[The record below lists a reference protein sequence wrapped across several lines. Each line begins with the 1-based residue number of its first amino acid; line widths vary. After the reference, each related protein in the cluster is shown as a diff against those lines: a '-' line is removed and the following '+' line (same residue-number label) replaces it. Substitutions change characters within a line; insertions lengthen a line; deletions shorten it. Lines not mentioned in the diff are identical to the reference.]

1 MNIYRYTFFA
11 LLAALTACSDND
23 FAGSTT
29 SDEIS
34 FSVSSTSS
42 WQDISNNAAEGN
54 AVHSRSNIPGTDYSI
69 HSIIEPSTA
78 ADSRAAEINNTLL
91 QEKGFNVT
99 AVVKENTSGTTSLLM
114 NDTKISHSGG
124 SWTYSPVKYWPN
136 VAQYTTTFYA
146 YRLDDFKSKST
157 ESDGCTPILTYTV
170 PTAPTQ
176 QKDVIAAKYDKND
189 RGKVDFNLRHL
200 LTAVKIKTRNIDR
213 PILRIEFTGIHDSG
227 DFHLST
233 MSWSNVGYSATN
245 PKGEFKYSFVG
256 SEWIGK
262 PSSGSTETYV
272 TDANGSEIYFM
283 MIPQNLA
290 DTNARVR
297 ILFENGT
304 IIESPLKENWEAGK
318 TVTYVVSYDSVTCQW
333 LDDSNSYI
341 ISPIDKNNKN
351 VNLFAIPIS
360 FRINTFWQ
368 NEGGGVKPLVGGT
381 SYVAEVIWQDSPSRV
396 INFTN
401 ATGTTSTNTY
411 AATIADGG
419 GDNEYVYFKLAKPDF
434 TGTSNVVVGV
444 RLKDADT
451 YLWSW
456 HLWITDYYPLPEYQA
471 YTLTSAARIEVPNG
485 YIERYDDSNIAG
497 AGAAWA
503 SLPKR
508 YLMDRNIGAKGSC
521 NVEEITEE
529 NYKNTFGMY
538 YQFGRKDPFPP
549 NGILYRMES
558 DGTIKNLGTLTNT
571 DASTIVPTNK
581 NIPFNGTELWP
592 VVKTVQYPMEF
603 VVSNEPN
610 SHTYNSGNW
619 RNPSWYA
626 AGKDDG
632 SKSFYDP
639 CPPGW
644 RVPNGTIFNIFG
656 QKYNSKETFQV
667 SEENDK
673 LKIGNQVI
681 GYKYYIDK
689 AGTTSTNYYIWVNR
703 NYADGVLLD
712 DILVNNFGNS
722 LIWRSESFGI
732 FQLFIQYYV
741 GSSLKDGL
749 TNLYNTCNMEC
760 YGAQV
765 RAIHE

>member
-23 FAGSTT
+23 FAGPTT

-78 ADSRAAEINNTLL
+78 ADSRAAEIDNTVL

-99 AVVKENTSGTTSLLM
+99 AVVKENTPGGASTLLM
-114 NDTKISHSGG
+114 NDTKINHSGG

-170 PTAPTQ
+170 PVDPTQ
-176 QKDVIAAKYDKND
+176 QKDLIAAKYDKND
-189 RGKVDFNLRHL
+189 RGKVDFKLSHL

-233 MSWSNVGYSATN
+233 MSWSNVRASVDN
-245 PKGEFKYSFVG
+245 LSGEFKYSFVG

-272 TDANGSEIYFM
+272 TDANGKEIYFM

-304 IIESPLKENWEAGK
+304 IIDSPLKENWELGK
-318 TVTYVVSYDSVTCQW
+318 TVTYVVSYDDVTCQW

-341 ISPIDKNNKN
+341 ISPINKNNKN

-360 FRINTFWQ
+360 FRINTFWE
-368 NEGGGVKPLVGGT
+368 NEGEPKGKPLVSGT
-381 SYVAEVIWQDSPSRV
+381 EYVAEVIWQDSPTRV
-396 INFTN
+396 IHFTD
-401 ATGTTSTNTY
+401 ATGSTSTNTY

-419 GDNEYVYFKLAKPDF
+419 GDNEYVYFKLATPHF

-444 RLKDADT
+444 RKSGEST

-521 NVEEITEE
+521 NVEITND
-529 NYKNTFGMY
+529 NYKKTFGMY

-549 NGILYRMES
+549 NGTLYRMES
-558 DGTIKNLGTLTNT
+558 DGTITNLGTLTNT

-581 NIPFNGTELWP
+581 NIPFNGTEPWP

-603 VVSNEPN
+603 VVSNESN
-610 SHTYNSGNW
+610 SNMYTSGNW

-626 AGKDDG
+626 AGNTLG

-656 QKYNSKETFQV
+656 QKYNSKKPFLV
-667 SEENDK
+667 SEEDK

-689 AGTTSTNYYIWVNR
+689 NQSLSTNYYIWVNR
-703 NYADGVLLD
+703 NYEDGVLL

-722 LIWRSESFGI
+722 LIWRSESFKI
-732 FQLFIQYYV
+732 FQLFISPQIRNYAP
-741 GSSLKDGL
+741 
-749 TNLYNTCNMEC
+749 NMI
-760 YGAQV
+760 QK
-765 RAIHE
+765 RK

>member
-23 FAGSTT
+23 FAGPTT

-78 ADSRAAEINNTLL
+78 ADSRAAEIDNTVL

-99 AVVKENTSGTTSLLM
+99 AVVKENTPGGASTLLM
-114 NDTKISHSGG
+114 NDTKINHSGG

-170 PTAPTQ
+170 PTDPTQ
-176 QKDVIAAKYDKND
+176 QKDLIAAKYDKND
-189 RGKVDFNLRHL
+189 RGKVDFKLSHL

-213 PILRIEFTGIHDSG
+213 PILRIEFTGIYDSG

-233 MSWSNVGYSATN
+233 MSWSNVRPSGYNLS
-245 PKGEFKYSFVG
+245 GEFKYSFVG

-262 PSSGSTETYV
+262 PTSGSTETYV
-272 TDANGSEIYFM
+272 TDADGKEIYFM

-341 ISPIDKNNKN
+341 ISPIDKNNKT

-368 NEGGGVKPLVGGT
+368 NEGGGVKPLDGGT

-396 INFTN
+396 IYFTD
-401 ATGTTSTNTY
+401 ATGSTSTNTY

-419 GDNEYVYFKLAKPDF
+419 GDNEYVYFKLATPNF

-444 RLKDADT
+444 RKSGEST

-456 HLWITDYYPLPEYQA
+456 HLWITDYYPLPEDKA
-471 YTLTSAARIEVPNG
+471 YTLTSAARIAVPNG
-485 YIERYDDSNIAG
+485 SIERYDDAINSPNNP
-497 AGAAWA
+497 WA
-503 SLPKR
+503 NMPNK
-508 YLMDRNIGAKGSC
+508 YLMDRNIGAKGPSIGT
-521 NVEEITEE
+521 NRDT
-529 NYKNTFGMY
+529 YLASFGMY

-549 NGILYRMES
+549 NGKLYKMES
-558 DGTIKNLGTLTNT
+558 DGSIKELGELTDDTANLILTNKLTHNVNT
-571 DASTIVPTNK
+571 D
-581 NIPFNGTELWP
+581 WP
-592 VVKTVQYPMEF
+592 LVDTVKYPMDF
-603 VVSNEPN
+603 VAGDGQEYDSP
-610 SHTYNSGNW
+610 NW
-619 RNPSWYA
+619 RNPAWYEPGNN
-626 AGKDDG
+626 GK
-632 SKSFYDP
+632 KSFYDP

-644 RVPNGTIFNIFG
+644 RIPYNRIFDVFSPGQTYLVDTNFFYSILAPNENANLACELKDADNKVLGMRFYISTTDKSLTTDYLYWDSRFPDNALYISNPNAH
-656 QKYNSKETFQV
+656 NSF
-667 SEENDK
+667 
-673 LKIGNQVI
+673 
-681 GYKYYIDK
+681 
-689 AGTTSTNYYIWVNR
+689 
-703 NYADGVLLD
+703 
-712 DILVNNFGNS
+712 
-722 LIWRSESFGI
+722 IWRSDYHRI
-732 FQLFIQYYV
+732 FQFWDIFGKGYYYV
-741 GSSLKDGL
+741 DLDNQANRS
-749 TNLYNTCNMEC
+749 C